1 MSVFDALEY
10 DDHRTLH
17 GADAMAFINDLKL
30 AFEIPQ

>member
-17 GADAMAFINDLKL
+17 GADAMAFINDLEQ
-30 AFEIPQ
+30 AFKSPQ